1 MKKFCITFLLSGII
15 ILSAIGF
22 GTGILGSGSTANTNT
37 EYLRIHIRANSNDG
51 EDQAVKYMVRDAV
64 VDYLTP
70 FVAEAETK
78 EEAMSLMNGQLS
90 RIAQVADGVLRA
102 HGFTYGAR
110 AELKDE
116 EFPNIRWKR
125 ASIRRLSSTWGRVR
139 EIIGGASS
147 IRPSASRDSPER
159 ISSIRAR
166 SRKSSTAGN
175 PDVEQSFPS
184 ERLGQADSSRLCV
197 NKSFALLARKKKGGK
212 GKRCF
217 RPPLAFTPCALM
229 R

>member
-116 EFPNIRWKR
+116 EFPTRVYGEYTLEAGIYQALIVYLGSGMGDNWWCVVYPPLCFAGQPGENIVYK
-125 ASIRRLSSTWGRVR
+125 SKIK
-139 EIIGGASS
+139 EIIDGWK
-147 IRPSASRDSPER
+147 SRR
-159 ISSIRAR
+159 
-166 SRKSSTAGN
+166 
-175 PDVEQSFPS
+175 
-184 ERLGQADSSRLCV
+184 
-197 NKSFALLARKKKGGK
+197 
-212 GKRCF
+212 
-217 RPPLAFTPCALM
+217 
-229 R
+229 